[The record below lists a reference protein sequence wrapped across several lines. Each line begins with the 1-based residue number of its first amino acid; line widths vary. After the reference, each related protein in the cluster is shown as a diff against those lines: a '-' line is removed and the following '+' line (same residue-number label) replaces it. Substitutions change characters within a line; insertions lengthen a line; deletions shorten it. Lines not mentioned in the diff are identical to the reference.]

1 MKRRPLPNGRTSAG
15 IVAALVIA
23 AGTGPGATLQA
34 QDLEQSA
41 FVSVIRSGDPVLD
54 LTADE
59 FVVEEDG
66 QRRNVLSAE
75 LADVPVQVAILVD
88 DSPEVGRNL
97 SHVRNGLTALI
108 DNLPDGGHIAF
119 LKFGQELTTV
129 VDYTTEKDAV
139 RAAAAEFAPFSYQS
153 SYLLNAIFQT
163 ADDLD
168 RRGAIRPIIVL
179 LTADSSQ
186 TRHWATHGLGYDVVL
201 DGLREARVAVHSVI
215 VRGFEDRYWT
225 GTAQFTVPPG
235 ARGTT
240 LPRLGSGDRDRM
252 ALFEQLPK
260 VTGGRREELSATSA
274 IEKTLTRIADEISNQ
289 YLVTYARPVGL
300 APPEKTEVKVTRRRH
315 QVRSTPARPL
325 ER

>member
-1 MKRRPLPNGRTSAG
+1 MKRRPLPTGRTSAG

-41 FVSVIRSGDPVLD
+41 FVSVIRGGEPVLD

-88 DSPEVGRNL
+88 DSPEIGRNL

-139 RAAAAEFAPFSYQS
+139 RAAAAEFAPFSYES

-163 ADDLD
+163 TDDLD

-186 TRHWATHGLGYDVVL
+186 ARHWRTHGLGYDVVL

-215 VRGFEDRYWT
+215 VRGFEDKS
-225 GTAQFTVPPG
+225 TAQFTVPPG
-235 ARGTT
+235 ARETFT
-240 LPRLGSGDRDRM
+240 LPLLGSGDRDRL

-260 VTGGRREELSATSA
+260 VTGGRREELSVTSA
-274 IEKTLTRIADEISNQ
+274 IEKTMTRIADEISNQ
-289 YLVTYARPVGL
+289 YLVTYTRPVGL
-300 APPEKTEVKVTRRRH
+300 DPPEKTEVKVTRRRH

>member
-41 FVSVIRSGDPVLD
+41 FVSVIRGGDPVLD

-88 DSPEVGRNL
+88 DSPEIGRNL

-201 DGLREARVAVHSVI
+201 DGLREAMVAVHSVI
-215 VRGFEDRYWT
+215 VRGFEDRS
-225 GTAQFTVPPG
+225 TAQFTVPPG
-235 ARGTT
+235 ARETFT
-240 LPRLGSGDRDRM
+240 LPLLGSGDRDRM